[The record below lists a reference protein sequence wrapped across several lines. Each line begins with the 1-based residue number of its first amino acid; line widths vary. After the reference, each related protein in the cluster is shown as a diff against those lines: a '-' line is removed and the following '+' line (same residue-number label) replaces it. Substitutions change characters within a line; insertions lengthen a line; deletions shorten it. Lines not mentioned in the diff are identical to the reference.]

1 MKKNFL
7 LAAGML
13 FCTSAFIGCSNE
25 ENFSTSNEFTVK
37 ATMGVESRTELG
49 ADYSTVTWCAEDQ
62 IYLFGDGASATMRL
76 MSGAGE
82 QTAVFSGTVNGFPY
96 KLKKS
101 LYPVPTIENGEYSY
115 TLPTERDY
123 NSNSEAP
130 LFGLYGNGQ
139 IVFQNLVAMMRI
151 PMAASDME
159 RVLRLNMEGIAGKLI
174 VDVVN
179 GKAAMVGT
187 TEDYVEVTVPAGEA
201 CFIDIPVPAKTYPNG
216 YQVLLDGVEIAKS
229 TDPVVLN
236 VDAVKVILN
245 EPQAPEAGSG
255 IDANYMI
262 ATSADLLWV
271 AKQVNTGVTF
281 AGKVL
286 AMTADI
292 DLTGINWSPIGSD
305 GKFSGTFDGRE
316 HKISNLTVSTEGT
329 ASAGLFANAQGG
341 LIKNLTLEN
350 VNITGHYKTGAIVGD
365 GICAKVE
372 NCHVIGGT
380 ITATPYN
387 KNDANNVGGIVGYLS
402 AESEAWVQDCSV
414 DGLTIKAYRS
424 VAGIAGRANGAN
436 AKVLNNKVSNTTI
449 IADQTDEYNEVK
461 PLEVGEI
468 IGSNLSNTD
477 LSSNTATNVS
487 IEIYV
492 KDAQALASALTGNGK
507 KIAVVL
513 TQNIDLPIGSLGSIT
528 PSSGEYKLG
537 STNTE
542 SININLNNNKLNITT
557 TYWSKIGAKNDNAT
571 IIIKNGTMTSSQST
585 GTWNSYDVT
594 FANCNYQ
601 IENVVFEK
609 AIAFT
614 NTGKTVKMNNIVIN
628 EPHDYYALWIS
639 ASGQNVE
646 IDKMTINSGR
656 GIKIDEQYV
665 DTPAKVNLKVS
676 NATFTT
682 AKKAAIL
689 VKSIAG
695 ADITLSKYDISAVQA
710 DSSIPVWVD
719 ADSSDYF
726 SLVSVTGGYVIVEP

>member
-1 MKKNFL
+1 
-7 LAAGML
+7 ML

-25 ENFSTSNEFTVK
+25 ENLSTSNEFTVK

-96 KLKKS
+96 KLEKS

-123 NSNSEAP
+123 KSNSEAP
-130 LFGLYGNGQ
+130 LFGLYGNGK
-139 IVFQNLVAMMRI
+139 IVFQNLVSMVRI
-151 PMAASDME
+151 PLAASDME
-159 RVLRLNMEGIAGKLI
+159 RVLKLNMEGIAGKLV

-179 GKAAMVGT
+179 GKAAMDGT

-216 YQVLLDGVEIAKS
+216 YQVLLDDVEIVKS
-229 TDPVVLN
+229 TDPVELN

-245 EPQAPEAGSG
+245 KPQTPEAGSD
-255 IDANYMI
+255 IDADYVI

-271 AKQVNTGVTF
+271 AKQVNTGVKF
-281 AGKVL
+281 DNKVL

-305 GKFSGTFDGRE
+305 GKFLGTFDGRE

-329 ASAGLFANAQGG
+329 ASAGLFANAQG

-365 GICAKVE
+365 GLCAKVE

-387 KNDANNVGGIVGYLS
+387 KDDANNVGGIVGYLS
-402 AESEAWVQDCSV
+402 AESTAWVKNCTV
-414 DGLTIKAYRS
+414 DGLTIKAYRK
-424 VAGIAGRANGAN
+424 VGGIVGAANGAN
-436 AKVLNNKVSNTTI
+436 AEVLNNKVSNTTI
-449 IADQTDEYNEVK
+449 IADQTDEYSEVK
-461 PLEVGEI
+461 LPEAGEI
-468 IGSNLSNTD
+468 VGSNLSNTD
-477 LSSNTATNVS
+477 LSSNTATDVA

-513 TQNIDLPIGSLGSIT
+513 TQNIDLPITSLGSQT
-528 PSSGEYKLG
+528 GGSGEYKIG
-537 STNTE
+537 GVNTE
-542 SININLNNNKLNITT
+542 SISIDLNNNKLNITT
-557 TYWSKIGAKNDNAT
+557 TYWSAIGAKNDNAT
-571 IIIKNGTMTSSQST
+571 ITIKNGTMTSSQSS

-601 IENVVFEK
+601 IEDVVFDK

-614 NTGKTVKMNNIVIN
+614 NAGKTVKMNNIVIN
-628 EPHDYYALWIS
+628 ETHDYYALWIS
-639 ASGQNVE
+639 ARGQNIE

-656 GIKIDEQYV
+656 GIKIDEEYV
-665 DTPAKVNLKVS
+665 GTPAKVNLKVS

-682 AKKAAIL
+682 VKKAAIL
-689 VKSIAG
+689 VKSKAG
-695 ADITLSKYDISAVQA
+695 ADITLSKYNISAVQA
-710 DSSIPVWVD
+710 DSTIPVWVD
-719 ADSSDYF
+719 ADASDYS